1 MSFGLVLKRLRV
13 EANLSL
19 RDLAASIG
27 VSAPY
32 LSRVEHGHDGAPTP
46 DRLVDI
52 ARALGVPPLV
62 LVELADQSGA
72 AVASYVARLP
82 MAGALFLE
90 IAQRDLGPAE
100 LARLRAVLDREFPRR
115 RPRPPRERRLVDLM
129 DARGI
134 VLALECDDLSDLLG
148 VAATRLSGAAGRPAR
163 ELAQRLVERASEV
176 PSALGHG
183 VLVVRAPART
193 VTTVATLVTLARPL
207 DEPSPDGVPIS
218 VGIVVLDPSRG
229 RAHLELLARI
239 ARLARR
245 GLAETVRGLTDADH
259 VLAQLAALDD

>member
-1 MSFGLVLKRLRV
+1 MSFGFVLKRLRL

-72 AVASYVARLP
+72 AVAGYVARLP

-100 LARLRAVLDREFPRR
+100 LARLRSILDREFPRQ
-115 RPRPPRERRLVDLM
+115 RPSHPRERRLVDVL
-129 DARGI
+129 DPRRV

-148 VAATRLSGAAGRPAR
+148 VAATRLSEPAGVTAR
-163 ELAQRLVERASEV
+163 ELARRLVARAGEV
-176 PSALGHG
+176 PSDLGHG
-183 VLVVRAPART
+183 VMVVRAPVRCTSA
-193 VTTVATLVTLARPL
+193 VAALVTLVRPL
-207 DEPSPDGVPIS
+207 GDSAPDRAPIT
-218 VGIVVLDPSRG
+218 VGIIMLDPSRG

-245 GLAETVRGLTDADH
+245 GLAEALRGVTDAERA
-259 VLAQLAALDD
+259 LAKLAALDD